1 MGAYKFLQ
9 EIYRKKQSDVMR
21 FIFRIRT
28 WHYRQ
33 LAAIHRAPK
42 PTRPEKARRVG
53 YKAKQGYVSFRDF
66 QLRNKSRRFIASF
79 RSSIVSVFAVV
90 HERSQY
96 QRVKSMVN
104 QNIKVSIN

>member
-1 MGAYKFLQ
+1 MGAYKYLQ

-42 PTRPEKARRVG
+42 STRPEKARRVG
-53 YKAKQGYVSFRDF
+53 YKAKAGYVRQKRLLPTNHISFEH
-66 QLRNKSRRFIASF
+66 RR
-79 RSSIVSVFAVV
+79 R
-90 HERSQY
+90 
-96 QRVKSMVN
+96 
-104 QNIKVSIN
+104 

>member
-1 MGAYKFLQ
+1 MGAYKYLQ

-42 PTRPEKARRVG
+42 STRPEKARRVG
-53 YKAKQGYVSFRDF
+53 YKAKAGYVSYG
-66 QLRNKSRRFIASF
+66 LIA
-79 RSSIVSVFAVV
+79 VSHIPQFEDPITSPKGDVD
-90 HERSQY
+90 
-96 QRVKSMVN
+96 VN
-104 QNIKVSIN
+104 AGDTYL

>member
-1 MGAYKFLQ
+1 MGAYKYLQ

-42 PTRPEKARRVG
+42 STRPEKARRVG
-53 YKAKQGYVSFRDF
+53 YKAKAGYV
-66 QLRNKSRRFIASF
+66 NKKT
-79 RSSIVSVFAVV
+79 SIVFDLLNINTFRLSIVYEFDVV
-90 HERSQY
+90 HERNQY
-96 QRVKSMVN
+96 QKVKSMAN
-104 QNIKVSIN
+104 QNIKVLIN

>member
-1 MGAYKFLQ
+1 MIFSICTENNELALSLSSRFEKRKQTNSIMGAYKYLQ

-42 PTRPEKARRVG
+42 STRPEKARRVG
-53 YKAKQGYVSFRDF
+53 YKAKAGYVRHRHTLSPPTPMP
-66 QLRNKSRRFIASF
+66 
-79 RSSIVSVFAVV
+79 SI
-90 HERSQY
+90 
-96 QRVKSMVN
+96 
-104 QNIKVSIN
+104 

>member
-1 MGAYKFLQ
+1 MGAYKYLQ

-42 PTRPEKARRVG
+42 STRPEKARRVG
-53 YKAKQGYVSFRDF
+53 YKAKAGYV
-66 QLRNKSRRFIASF
+66 NKISNLKQNIYIFICY
-79 RSSIVSVFAVV
+79 RLSIVYVFDVV
-90 HERSQY
+90 HERNLY
-96 QRVKSMVN
+96 QKVKYMVN
-104 QNIKVSIN
+104 PNTKVLIN

>member
-1 MGAYKFLQ
+1 MGAYKYLQ

-53 YKAKQGYVSFRDF
+53 YKAKAGYVSKQFF
-66 QLRNKSRRFIASF
+66 FYSIILIPILGYLSCSSSTWFTKETSTK
-79 RSSIVSVFAVV
+79 RSSIW
-90 HERSQY
+90 
-96 QRVKSMVN
+96 
-104 QNIKVSIN
+104 

>member
-1 MGAYKFLQ
+1 MGAYKYLQ

-42 PTRPEKARRVG
+42 STRPEKARRVG
-53 YKAKQGYVSFRDF
+53 YKAKAGYVRNPFVLFIYSIEIFVFR
-66 QLRNKSRRFIASF
+66 L
-79 RSSIVSVFAVV
+79 SIVYAFDVV
-90 HERSQY
+90 HERNQY
-96 QRVKSMVN
+96 PKVKCMVN

>member
-1 MGAYKFLQ
+1 MGAYKYLQ

-53 YKAKQGYVSFRDF
+53 YKAKAGYVNRLLLFF
-66 QLRNKSRRFIASF
+66 
-79 RSSIVSVFAVV
+79 SSIFK
-90 HERSQY
+90 QL
-96 QRVKSMVN
+96 
-104 QNIKVSIN
+104 NIILGSLSCTCSTWFTKETCT

>member
-1 MGAYKFLQ
+1 MGAYKYLQ

-42 PTRPEKARRVG
+42 STRPEKARRVG
-53 YKAKQGYVSFRDF
+53 YKAKAGYVSLRPFFRRLMTFCLSLLGD
-66 QLRNKSRRFIASF
+66 LPCPCATW
-79 RSSIVSVFAVV
+79 FAK
-90 HERSQY
+90 ETRSQGTSV
-96 QRVKSMVN
+96 R
-104 QNIKVSIN
+104 

>member
-1 MGAYKFLQ
+1 MGAYKYLQ

-42 PTRPEKARRVG
+42 STRPEKARRVG
-53 YKAKQGYVSFRDF
+53 YKAKAGYVRHCRFPHHLSHCVFFSFR
-66 QLRNKSRRFIASF
+66 L
-79 RSSIVSVFAVV
+79 SIVSVFDVV
-90 HERSQY
+90 HERNPY
-96 QRVKSMVN
+96 QKDKSMVN
-104 QNIKVSIN
+104 PNIKVLIN

>member
-1 MGAYKFLQ
+1 MGAYKYLQ

-42 PTRPEKARRVG
+42 STRPEKARRVG
-53 YKAKQGYVSFRDF
+53 YKSKAGYVNKFNPSFF
-66 QLRNKSRRFIASF
+66 LSSF
-79 RSSIVSVFAVV
+79 YLIFNLGYLSCPCSTWFTKETSTKRSSLW
-90 HERSQY
+90 
-96 QRVKSMVN
+96 
-104 QNIKVSIN
+104 

>member
-1 MGAYKFLQ
+1 MGAYKYLQ

-42 PTRPEKARRVG
+42 STRPEKARRVG
-53 YKAKQGYVSFRDF
+53 YKAKAGYVNTLKIFSSSYLFHHF
-66 QLRNKSRRFIASF
+66 NLGSLSCTCSTWFTKETGTK
-79 RSSIVSVFAVV
+79 RSSLWQTKTS
-90 HERSQY
+90 RY
-96 QRVKSMVN
+96 
-104 QNIKVSIN
+104 

>member
-1 MGAYKFLQ
+1 MGAYKYLQ

-42 PTRPEKARRVG
+42 STRPEKARRVG
-53 YKAKQGYVSFRDF
+53 YKAKAGYV
-66 QLRNKSRRFIASF
+66 NKHYFLFIYYEIF
-79 RSSIVSVFAVV
+79 I
-90 HERSQY
+90 
-96 QRVKSMVN
+96 
-104 QNIKVSIN
+104 

>member
-1 MGAYKFLQ
+1 MGAYKYLQ

-42 PTRPEKARRVG
+42 STRPEKARRVG
-53 YKAKQGYVSFRDF
+53 YKAKAGYVNKLLFFAFYSFEY
-66 QLRNKSRRFIASF
+66 LIL
-79 RSSIVSVFAVV
+79 SIRLSTVYVFDVV
-90 HERSQY
+90 HERNLY
-96 QRVKSMVN
+96 QKVKYMVN
-104 QNIKVSIN
+104 PNTKVLIN

>member
-1 MGAYKFLQ
+1 MGAYKYLQ

-42 PTRPEKARRVG
+42 STRPEKARRVG
-53 YKAKQGYVSFRDF
+53 YKAKAGYVNKQYFFLKLIMKFPIIFR
-66 QLRNKSRRFIASF
+66 L
-79 RSSIVSVFAVV
+79 SIVYVFDVA
-90 HERSQY
+90 HERNQY
-96 QRVKSMVN
+96 PKVKYMAN
-104 QNIKVSIN
+104 QNIKVLIN

>member
-1 MGAYKFLQ
+1 MGAYKYLQ

-42 PTRPEKARRVG
+42 STRPEKARRVG
-53 YKAKQGYVSFRDF
+53 YKAKAGYVSKPFLFVFNINRPTHPGIGFRDVLHSEIYIF
-66 QLRNKSRRFIASF
+66 FLGSLSCTCSTWFPKETST
-79 RSSIVSVFAVV
+79 
-90 HERSQY
+90 
-96 QRVKSMVN
+96 
-104 QNIKVSIN
+104 

>member
-1 MGAYKFLQ
+1 MGAYKYLQ

-42 PTRPEKARRVG
+42 STRPEKARRVG
-53 YKAKQGYVSFRDF
+53 YKAKAGYVSYGCECGGY
-66 QLRNKSRRFIASF
+66 
-79 RSSIVSVFAVV
+79 VSLKEMIHLQIPGYVTLLW
-90 HERSQY
+90 
-96 QRVKSMVN
+96 
-104 QNIKVSIN
+104 IKYYGLST

>member
-1 MGAYKFLQ
+1 MGAYKYLQ
-9 EIYRKKQSDVMR
+9 ELYRKKQSDVMR

-53 YKAKQGYVSFRDF
+53 YKAKAGYVNHDDSMSNIDLT
-66 QLRNKSRRFIASF
+66 LRFNNVLGHLSCSCSPWFTKETSTK
-79 RSSIVSVFAVV
+79 RSSLW
-90 HERSQY
+90 
-96 QRVKSMVN
+96 
-104 QNIKVSIN
+104 

>member
-1 MGAYKFLQ
+1 MGAYKYLQ

-42 PTRPEKARRVG
+42 STRPEKARRVG
-53 YKAKQGYVSFRDF
+53 YKAKAGYVNIKSINCLIFYTYIQFR
-66 QLRNKSRRFIASF
+66 L
-79 RSSIVSVFAVV
+79 SIVSEFDVV
-90 HERSQY
+90 HERNQY
-96 QRVKSMVN
+96 QKVKSMVN
-104 QNIKVSIN
+104 QNTKVSIN

>member
-1 MGAYKFLQ
+1 MGAYKYLQ

-42 PTRPEKARRVG
+42 STRPEKARRVG
-53 YKAKQGYVSFRDF
+53 YKAKAGYVSQSTTHF
-66 QLRNKSRRFIASF
+66 LLPHESF
-79 RSSIVSVFAVV
+79 VGFFFHLGHLSCPCSPWFT
-90 HERSQY
+90 
-96 QRVKSMVN
+96 
-104 QNIKVSIN
+104 